1 MFDYNFL
8 DDDDVDGI
16 GEAQVPLWE
25 PYTDLSRETMK
36 MVNLDRLSKDKN
48 MKPLL
53 KMRRP
58 TERTTVGSMSG
69 RNSVSSSATSTF
81 ERQHSKGSVIEH
93 RVSEHRVSE
102 QHQTWSSSGQQS
114 RRSRSRSKS
123 SSSSS
128 SSSSGSGSSSPGRR
142 LTSSGGLSLRELND
156 RLERYIQQVS
166 LTPESNVTHIFRETV
181 R

>member
-1 MFDYNFL
+1 MFDHDGKFN
-8 DDDDVDGI
+8 DDDGI
-16 GEAQVPLWE
+16 GEAQVPLWS
-25 PYTDLSRETMK
+25 PHTDLGRETEK
-36 MVNLDRLSKDKN
+36 MVNLDKLSKDKN
-48 MKPLL
+48 MKPML

-81 ERQHSKGSVIEH
+81 ERHHSRGSLIEQ
-93 RVSEHRVSE
+93 HRVSE
-102 QHQTWSSSGQQS
+102 QHQSWSSGQQA
-114 RRSRSRSKS
+114 RRSRD

-128 SSSSGSGSSSPGRR
+128 SSSSGSGSPARR